1 MACMTMMPST
11 STTKAASMPST
22 MALSELPAAWGVPTA
37 CTCCMAA
44 WDPWPHPLRN
54 RLTLPA
60 IPPCYTSRHF
70 DKLPAGQRSQLL
82 DALAGNV
89 PFLASSI
96 SKLGP
101 VERASPAVTQHR
113 NALQQYMYFLT
124 WLSSAADL
132 SAASED
138 KDASKGLLG
147 ERSPRGKHRLGQRQP
162 H

>member
-1 MACMTMMPST
+1 MGGANCLHMRHGCMGPMAS
-11 STTKAASMPST
+11 SVAQS
-22 MALSELPAAWGVPTA
+22 
-37 CTCCMAA
+37 
-44 WDPWPHPLRN
+44 PHP
-54 RLTLPA
+54 PGQSA

-113 NALQQYMYFLT
+113 NALQQYMYVLT